1 MAWSELLPEAEDE
14 YLDAVTY
21 CERRQ
26 PGTGARF
33 RIELLATLDRI
44 RNAPR
49 MYRVVY
55 QPDIRQAPM
64 GRRFPYPVY
73 FREIEGEIEII
84 AVSHDSQRP
93 GYWLDRV

>member
-1 MAWSELLPEAEDE
+1 MAWSELLPEAGDE

-21 CERRQ
+21 YERRQ

-55 QPDIRQAPM
+55 PPDIRQARM
-64 GRRFPYPVY
+64 DRFPYSVY
-73 FREIEGEIEII
+73 YREVEDGVEVI
-84 AVSHDSQRP
+84 AVSHDRQRP
-93 GYWLDRV
+93 GYWLDRL